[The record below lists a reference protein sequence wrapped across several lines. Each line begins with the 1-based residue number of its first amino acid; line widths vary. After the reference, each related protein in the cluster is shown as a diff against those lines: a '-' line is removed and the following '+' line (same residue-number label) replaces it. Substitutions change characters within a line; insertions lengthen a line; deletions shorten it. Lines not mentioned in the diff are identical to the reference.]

1 MKIYIPTYLGDIRLT
16 PEGTKTKLSFEA
28 ITSSEREKLEQFLK
42 TYCVDFSPWLTKAE
56 IILPEKFTKV
66 HKKFLKVFKAG
77 KGIINAIRFKDGKI
91 EIVQELPAEGFE
103 VGVSVEKPKRGCPM
117 PTPLECAEIQAQ
129 EVLHEFLS
137 DPQWDDFTRYK
148 AFVARG
154 NYSGLP
160 YLITSRWSPNCQ
172 EWGLLYCLP
181 AKNRICA
188 SLDDIPPAEEALAMK
203 LCVEFMEREFIGL
216 N

>member
-129 EVLHEFLS
+129 EEGWGSYVAPGQYGLFHRDHAFRDVGDGNQSSVIS
-137 DPQWDDFTRYK
+137 DQSS
-148 AFVARG
+148 VI
-154 NYSGLP
+154 SE
-160 YLITSRWSPNCQ
+160 Q
-172 EWGLLYCLP
+172 LL
-181 AKNRICA
+181 NTN
-188 SLDDIPPAEEALAMK
+188 S
-203 LCVEFMEREFIGL
+203 
-216 N
+216 